1 MSRQGISAEVY
12 GVFNK
17 KQEFVPKV
25 ISKDSKTKASIKELL
40 KKSVLFGQLA
50 DEDMSVVLDA
60 MTVEEKSKDS
70 YVIKEGEEGEVLYIV
85 GSG

>member
-17 KQEFVPKV
+17 KQEFIPKV
-25 ISKDSKTKASIKELL
+25 ISKDNNTKASIKELL
-40 KKSVLFGQLA
+40 KKSVLFGKLA
-50 DEDMSVVLDA
+50 DEDMNVVLDA

-70 YVIKEGEEGEVLYIV
+70 FVIKEGEEGEVLYIV